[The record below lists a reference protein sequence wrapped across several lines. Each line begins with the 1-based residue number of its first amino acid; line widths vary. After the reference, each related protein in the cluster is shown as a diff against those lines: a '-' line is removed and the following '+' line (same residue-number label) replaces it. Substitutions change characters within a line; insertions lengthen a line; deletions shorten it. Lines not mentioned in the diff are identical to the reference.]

1 MSNTKKLLVCIDDR
15 DPISMN
21 IFWTESENKRTII
34 YPKKNI
40 KNLVFY
46 TDSKS
51 KVRCFE
57 KESLQYLKTY
67 KIFNHPVTGE
77 MIPMNLFDNI
87 EIICIDNE
95 KTNEEYALDVFQYFS
110 KISIFIDHHWF
121 LNLNKV
127 QLIKF
132 HYEMKDFWLQNFSED
147 QKKDINT
154 NPILAKDANE
164 LERDDINTIQLYLL
178 NQMKMMLSCEK
189 DEYKYMINYIIVGA
203 LGLVIPDIKDLY
215 PDFAFAF

>member
-1 MSNTKKLLVCIDDR
+1 
-15 DPISMN
+15 
-21 IFWTESENKRTII
+21 
-34 YPKKNI
+34 
-40 KNLVFY
+40 
-46 TDSKS
+46 
-51 KVRCFE
+51 
-57 KESLQYLKTY
+57 
-67 KIFNHPVTGE
+67 
-77 MIPMNLFDNI
+77 
-87 EIICIDNE
+87 
-95 KTNEEYALDVFQYFS
+95 
-110 KISIFIDHHWF
+110 
-121 LNLNKV
+121 
-127 QLIKF
+127 
-132 HYEMKDFWLQNFSED
+132 MKDFWLQNFSED

>member
-1 MSNTKKLLVCIDDR
+1 M
-15 DPISMN
+15 
-21 IFWTESENKRTII
+21 
-34 YPKKNI
+34 
-40 KNLVFY
+40 
-46 TDSKS
+46 
-51 KVRCFE
+51 
-57 KESLQYLKTY
+57 QYLKTY

-87 EIICIDNE
+87 ELICIDNE

-132 HYEMKDFWLQNFSED
+132 NYEMKDFWLQNFSED